1 MSPWI
6 RVKKTNKDISI
17 KVPPEGL
24 VEGQSYLLQVS
35 SGAHI
40 SIFEGVK
47 EELFTFSILRYQ
59 EDGVLRWLEARY
71 LDGDFLA
78 FPAFDEAY
86 NPLVDFWYSLGASV
100 GQILPNQWFI
110 MFEEASRKERENN
123 RDDDDEDKEEEYDE
137 ERNNKLLERRRKYSK
152 SSTATPFYGKE
163 NVHPPAAQILF
174 SSKRSQ
180 REAIA

>member
-6 RVKKTNKDISI
+6 RIKKTNKDTSI

-40 SIFEGVK
+40 SIFEGVE

-100 GQILPNQWFI
+100 GQILPKQWFI
-110 MFEEASRKERENN
+110 MFEEASRKECENN
-123 RDDDDEDKEEEYDE
+123 DDDDEEEYDE
-137 ERNNKLLERRRKYSK
+137 EQNDKLLERRQKYSEK
-152 SSTATPFYGKE
+152 STATLFYRKE
-163 NVHPPAAQILF
+163 NGNPPAAKIAF
-174 SSKRSQ
+174 SGKRAQ
-180 REAIA
+180 REATA